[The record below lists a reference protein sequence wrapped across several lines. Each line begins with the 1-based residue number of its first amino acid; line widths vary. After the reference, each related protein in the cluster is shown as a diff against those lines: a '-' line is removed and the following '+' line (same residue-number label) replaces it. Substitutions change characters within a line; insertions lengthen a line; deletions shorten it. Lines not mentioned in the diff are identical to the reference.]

1 MRVLKV
7 NNLLVRGLLVSLIVA
22 CGSFVVVYL
31 LNDWFHNT
39 LLVQLGLSNPMG
51 DALGSALIALSA
63 AFAVRL
69 VSLALYRD
77 MVYGLENCHISAA
90 SKFMDA
96 AILGEEIAQE
106 LAGMSRYND
115 VLRRQLDGIVDAT
128 EKAAFDITERLQAVD
143 SVITRLDGFVTQ
155 TVETSSELTRGSEDD
170 IKGNQALIGKMG
182 TYISQRIE
190 EAHKD
195 QERITQ
201 IVQEARSL
209 GALVQ
214 LVKDISGQT
223 NLLALNAAIEAARAG
238 EAGRGFAVVAD
249 EVRKLSTETDTAVNK
264 INAGINNV
272 SNSIRQQFQDKLET
286 GNLDAEKAALTEFS
300 DQLSKLG
307 EGYQQLLE
315 HDLSTLNTVRETS
328 GELARMFMDVMAA
341 VQFQDI
347 TRQQIEIVIN
357 ALSQLDEHMAAL
369 AQRIKSADDPD
380 FHYTPLTA
388 RLDDL
393 YDKYVMETQRASHQQ
408 ALGHAGH
415 SGAAQGNAGSAK
427 IELF

>member
-7 NNLLVRGLLVSLIVA
+7 NNLLVRGLLVTLIVA

-209 GALVQ
+209 GTLVQ

-300 DQLSKLG
+300 D
-307 EGYQQLLE
+307 
-315 HDLSTLNTVRETS
+315 
-328 GELARMFMDVMAA
+328 
-341 VQFQDI
+341 
-347 TRQQIEIVIN
+347 
-357 ALSQLDEHMAAL
+357 
-369 AQRIKSADDPD
+369 
-380 FHYTPLTA
+380 
-388 RLDDL
+388 
-393 YDKYVMETQRASHQQ
+393 
-408 ALGHAGH
+408 
-415 SGAAQGNAGSAK
+415 
-427 IELF
+427 